1 MYTENEKKHFEV
13 EDLSSNS
20 RILTSLSTWEADPR
34 RERRKKQTGM
44 DRQRD
49 VCLLVVVCL

>member
-13 EDLSSNS
+13 EVDELSSSS
-20 RILTSLSTWEADPR
+20 RILTSLADPK
-34 RERRKKQTGM
+34 REQTGM

-49 VCLLVVVCL
+49 VFVCL